1 MRFFKNASKTQY
13 KGREKPGHLEGVR
26 PPKNVSIQTRKKKVT
41 TESKKDEIN
50 DIWRSW
56 NEMS

>member
-13 KGREKPGHLEGVR
+13 KGKEKPGHLEGAR
-26 PPKNVSIQTRKKKVT
+26 PKKMCPFKLEKKVT

>member
-1 MRFFKNASKTQY
+1 MRFFKNASKTQC
-13 KGREKPGHLEGVR
+13 KGREKPDHLEGAR
-26 PPKNVSIQTRKKKVT
+26 PKKVCPFKLEKKVT
-41 TESKKDEIN
+41 TASKKDEIN